1 MGVRGQDCG
10 RVAGG
15 DRVRA
20 ISIGGLLRRLWI
32 PLLLVVVLSVS
43 GLVVTRLHKVFGSQD
58 LNANAGAG
66 IKIVQF
72 NPKVVKY
79 EIDGPPGSVANIN
92 YWDADA
98 NTHQV
103 NNAPLPWSYT
113 ISTTLPA
120 VSANIMAQTDA
131 GYIGCRITVD
141 GELRE
146 HRTSDGHNAQTFCRV
161 KSACP
166 AQATMRREATVRS
179 GASTQPILRAQQLNR
194 TAL

>member
-1 MGVRGQDCG
+1 M
-10 RVAGG
+10 
-15 DRVRA
+15 RA
-20 ISIGGLLRRLWI
+20 ISIGGLLRRWWI
-32 PLLLVVVLSVS
+32 ALLLVVVLAVS
-43 GLVVTRLHKVFGSQD
+43 GLVVSRLHKVFGSQD

-103 NNAPLPWSYT
+103 NGASLPWSYT

-120 VSANIMAQTDA
+120 VSANIMAQGD
-131 GYIGCRITVD
+131 GNQISCRITVD
-141 GELRE
+141 GVVRE
-146 HRTSDGHNAQTFCRV
+146 QQIANGHNAQTFCLV
-161 KSACP
+161 KSA
-166 AQATMRREATVRS
+166 
-179 GASTQPILRAQQLNR
+179 
-194 TAL
+194 